1 MPVRDPIP
9 TRLFPPDGTPAESRQ
24 GNGPL
29 RLIAGWLLETRR
41 PEAAVVEPPSPQEQ
55 LRREHWRRIATIE
68 DLTQRERAIE
78 GQIEELQRDLQDLD
92 SRFPDYARHRGRR
105 VPYAISCLVCILF
118 SFLLDFAVIS
128 AAVEAF
134 LAAAGLSFGQSG
146 WVSLAR
152 VLAAVTVSAILYSLG
167 TKYAV
172 ARQNG
177 EATWLFLALA
187 MAIAIAVGAFT
198 WETARAGELPGV
210 LPKAMGLLGLAGPL
224 FAFVAGAQ
232 IPESLDY
239 LGYISQRRRI
249 SSAIRRLEQAR
260 RRLGP
265 DFMRQFV
272 ELRRVQ
278 YEYWRRFG
286 EELLPELSPESQR
299 LFNAY
304 ARTAPAAGPRVVLQ
318 TVEPAEPARP
328 AAPHDGRPDGEPT
341 VLVNPDGPTEPP
353 RDETVAYLQEVLRR
367 QALTDD
373 ATLQPVGGST

>member
-1 MPVRDPIP
+1 
-9 TRLFPPDGTPAESRQ
+9 
-24 GNGPL
+24 
-29 RLIAGWLLETRR
+29 
-41 PEAAVVEPPSPQEQ
+41 
-55 LRREHWRRIATIE
+55 
-68 DLTQRERAIE
+68 
-78 GQIEELQRDLQDLD
+78 
-92 SRFPDYARHRGRR
+92 
-105 VPYAISCLVCILF
+105 
-118 SFLLDFAVIS
+118 
-128 AAVEAF
+128 
-134 LAAAGLSFGQSG
+134 
-146 WVSLAR
+146 
-152 VLAAVTVSAILYSLG
+152 
-167 TKYAV
+167 
-172 ARQNG
+172 
-177 EATWLFLALA
+177 
-187 MAIAIAVGAFT
+187 
-198 WETARAGELPGV
+198 
-210 LPKAMGLLGLAGPL
+210 MGLLGLAGPL